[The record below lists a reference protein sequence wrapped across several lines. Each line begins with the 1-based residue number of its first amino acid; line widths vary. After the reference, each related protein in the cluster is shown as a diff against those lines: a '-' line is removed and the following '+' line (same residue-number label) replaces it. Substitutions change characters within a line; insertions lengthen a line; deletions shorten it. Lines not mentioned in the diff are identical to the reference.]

1 MGNSSYYSQ
10 NGNAQTIIV
19 HQEGA
24 GQNCDCGPARF
35 NFSPYHNDQRLLG
48 HGLSEAQICG
58 YFDGLNEYL
67 RKNTRS
73 PCVWICPSL
82 LCVLAYLVLQNVT
95 GMEEGGADEQED
107 ENAGFYFFPIFF
119 LLFFLPM
126 LFMWREKRRNKKYIE
141 EEHFRNWLV
150 SGLLNNVYYYGGS
163 KHTRPR
169 LVLGINSLVA
179 GHIAVAQVVDISQT
193 PAVQPI
199 QPVAPL
205 IDVYPPQSQLIYT
218 ATAVPINTPVP
229 QPIPVERAN

>member
-107 ENAGFYFFPIFF
+107 ENADAGHEHDDGEHGEDKDKVRVAEVDNADAKKINNKKVAPMNATKRVPVGTDIICPVCDTETQARADHVLKAVLQKMQVFF
-119 LLFFLPM
+119 LSTEL
-126 LFMWREKRRNKKYIE
+126 
-141 EEHFRNWLV
+141 
-150 SGLLNNVYYYGGS
+150 
-163 KHTRPR
+163 
-169 LVLGINSLVA
+169 
-179 GHIAVAQVVDISQT
+179 
-193 PAVQPI
+193 
-199 QPVAPL
+199 
-205 IDVYPPQSQLIYT
+205 
-218 ATAVPINTPVP
+218 
-229 QPIPVERAN
+229 